1 MATTVVSLF
10 KHDLNQVGT
19 HTESSRQ
26 KQERRHVIGFITA
39 LTVLAFFI
47 HGYHPFAE
55 DGGLYLT
62 GVKKSLAPDMYP
74 HETGFVLGHLRFSV
88 FGPALASLVRL
99 TGINLEM
106 VVLVVYLASIWTM
119 LWAAWLLASRC
130 FQGRQRVGAV
140 TLFATWLTLPVAGT
154 SLMVMDPYVTAR
166 SISTPCV
173 LLAITFALDL
183 FMQRDEGGEHNRRTL
198 LSMGMVLLLAAVMHP
213 LMAAYGFGCILA
225 LGASLSRKKGVW
237 LLATV
242 AFCAGAI
249 AVAAL
254 LSKMMQ
260 PENADYRLVAMT
272 RYYWFLNQWHWYEW
286 LGLAGPLVIL
296 SIAGF
301 KSHGLNETT
310 RILARMCVT
319 AGFAATLVAMIFA
332 RTDSPSLLIARLQP
346 LRIFQTLYIV
356 MILYVG
362 AWISSYL
369 GQKRIR
375 WIATFTV
382 FASIMFF
389 VQRQTFP
396 ASAHIELFHR
406 QQHNGWTQAFT
417 WIRGNTPKDAL
428 FALDADYITK
438 PGEDAQSFRAIAER
452 SALPDYSKD
461 GGEASIT
468 PSLAEQWMVGQ
479 KLQERLSEQNDLE
492 KISELRPL
500 GVQWVVLTKGASTA
514 LTCPYVNAAVKVCQ
528 LLAEKSSKEISM
540 SSNKQV
546 PRLATAQ
553 SR

>member
-19 HTESSRQ
+19 HTESSRH
-26 KQERRHVIGFITA
+26 KQERRHVIWFITA
-39 LTVLAFFI
+39 LTALAFFI

-62 GVKKSLAPDMYP
+62 GVKKSLTPDMYP

-99 TGINLEM
+99 TGIKLEI
-106 VVLVVYLASIWTM
+106 VILLVYLASIWTM
-119 LWAAWLLASRC
+119 LWAAWLLANRC
-130 FQGRQRVGAV
+130 FQGWQRIGAV

-173 LLAITFALDL
+173 LLAIVFALDL

-198 LSMGMVLLLAAVMHP
+198 LALGIVLLLAAIMHP
-213 LMAAYGFGCILA
+213 LMAAYGLGCLLA
-225 LGASLSRKKGVW
+225 LGGSLSRRKSIW
-237 LLATV
+237 LLTTF
-242 AFCAGAI
+242 AFCAAAI
-249 AVAAL
+249 TVAAL
-254 LSKMMQ
+254 LSRMMQ
-260 PENADYRLVAMT
+260 PETADYRLVAMT

-296 SIAGF
+296 SLAGF
-301 KSHGLNETT
+301 KSQRLGETAQT
-310 RILARMCVT
+310 LARMCVT
-319 AGFAATLVAMIFA
+319 AGLAATLVAVIFA
-332 RTDSPSLLIARLQP
+332 RTDSSSLLIARLQP

-356 MILYVG
+356 MTLYVG
-362 AWISSYL
+362 AWISSYF
-369 GQKRIR
+369 GPKRIR
-375 WIATFTV
+375 WIGTFSL

-396 ASAHIELFHR
+396 ASAHIELFQR
-406 QQHNGWTQAFT
+406 QQQNEWAQAFT

-479 KLQERLSEQNDLE
+479 KLQERLSEQNDAE
-492 KISELRPL
+492 KVSELRPM
-500 GVQWVVLTKGASTA
+500 GVQWVVLTKGASTG
-514 LTCPYVNAAVKVCQ
+514 LVCPYVNSTVKVCQ
-528 LLAEKSSKEISM
+528 LLTEKSSRDLSI
-540 SSNKQV
+540 SSNKQT
-546 PRLATAQ
+546 PRISFPQ
-553 SR
+553 SH